1 MRRFLV
7 RAKACHENN
16 FWAVR
21 VYKRI
26 AGKKWTRDVLLCTIL
41 REFSGRSLS
50 SFRADRPT
58 AYRKFLRISDARE
71 LWAMTTRP
79 CRHSCPEIKVVWRL
93 AYPRKKH
100 NLRTYYVVQSGGYF
114 STRYNLFIPACREK
128 GLFGRFG
135 CISGSQAKNG
145 RATYF
150 YVQSHVHFG
159 VQNHFCIPACLEIL
173 DSFLYCTDVIRLIAE
188 PPRTERP
195 QTSFAVGAE
204 KTDARIEQASDE
216 EKRHIIYPPFLLI
229 HIEELTIPRKD
240 RFER

>member
-1 MRRFLV
+1 
-7 RAKACHENN
+7 
-16 FWAVR
+16 
-21 VYKRI
+21 
-26 AGKKWTRDVLLCTIL
+26 
-41 REFSGRSLS
+41 
-50 SFRADRPT
+50 
-58 AYRKFLRISDARE
+58 
-71 LWAMTTRP
+71 MTTRP

-100 NLRTYYVVQSGGYF
+100 NLRTYYIVQSGGYF

>member
-1 MRRFLV
+1 
-7 RAKACHENN
+7 
-16 FWAVR
+16 
-21 VYKRI
+21 
-26 AGKKWTRDVLLCTIL
+26 
-41 REFSGRSLS
+41 
-50 SFRADRPT
+50 
-58 AYRKFLRISDARE
+58 
-71 LWAMTTRP
+71 MTTRP

-159 VQNHFCIPACLEIL
+159 VQNHFCIPACLEIGEP
-173 DSFLYCTDVIRLIAE
+173 DLY
-188 PPRTERP
+188 
-195 QTSFAVGAE
+195 
-204 KTDARIEQASDE
+204 
-216 EKRHIIYPPFLLI
+216 PFLARTKACREI
-229 HIEELTIPRKD
+229 IGRSERKSCSMTKNPS
-240 RFER
+240 